1 MGWSVASATVH
12 SLHHDLLRLPR
23 DQVNL
28 HLFVFESIIA
38 EGAEPYV
45 ARSPIQ
51 CVVMGAA
58 DSCSYIERECK
69 TEDNYPILGSQTPV
83 VCLCTSVWVHIRTI
97 DRACV
102 PTQCH
107 LLPSELASERVNSPK
122 QQLPQPIGRR
132 WDCLRS
138 L

>member
-1 MGWSVASATVH
+1 MVKPAIEACDTIECLRLWSVASATVH
-12 SLHHDLLRLPR
+12 FLHHDLLRLPR

-51 CVVMGAA
+51 C
-58 DSCSYIERECK
+58 
-69 TEDNYPILGSQTPV
+69 
-83 VCLCTSVWVHIRTI
+83 
-97 DRACV
+97 
-102 PTQCH
+102 H

-132 WDCLRS
+132 WDCMRS

>member
-1 MGWSVASATVH
+1 MVKPAIEACNTIESLRLRMGWSVASKVASATVH
-12 SLHHDLLRLPR
+12 SLHRDLLRLPR
-23 DQVNL
+23 DRVNL

-45 ARSPIQ
+45 ARSPI
-51 CVVMGAA
+51 
-58 DSCSYIERECK
+58 
-69 TEDNYPILGSQTPV
+69 
-83 VCLCTSVWVHIRTI
+83 
-97 DRACV
+97 
-102 PTQCH
+102 QCH